1 MLADKNDASPFFS
14 EVLHKTVISVNEEG
28 TRAAAVTA
36 TITIGS
42 VSTDEVRRVYLD
54 RPFLYMIINTKTN
67 TPLFIGTVEKLPDKI
82 N

>member
-1 MLADKNDASPFFS
+1 MLADKNAASPFVS

-36 TITIGS
+36 TINIGS
-42 VSTDEVRRVYLD
+42 ASGDEDRQVYLD

-67 TPLFIGTVEKLPDKI
+67 TPIFIGTVENLP
-82 N
+82 NA